1 MQFSTD
7 ALPIAQRPAGYEAA
21 LRDYFSKIDFAVRAE
36 VETSGP
42 ESFSAG
48 LERVMIG
55 QMMGARHYANWPHR
69 LRAEPVLSCIPG
81 MDLYFLRS
89 GNITFF
95 GERGEIP
102 LSAGDMFLL
111 RSDSEFSS
119 FSERFDMVALGL
131 PESVVR
137 DPATQRRWSVGQ
149 RISGQSGFAACLG
162 SLLNTATAR
171 HHELSA
177 AEGSVLQMSI
187 VDCILLLGTCD
198 ADEDQVQPSLSQPQQ
213 EKLSHLKTLAL
224 RSIQLPDLN
233 PCGLAREAGVSPRT
247 LHRLFNGSGV
257 TFRSWLRDCR
267 LERCW
272 MELTDPARQ
281 RGNIATVAF
290 RWGFND
296 LRTFNRA
303 FSARYNMTPQAAR
316 EAGRTG
322 AWSMPTRG

>member
-1 MQFSTD
+1 MQFSTE
-7 ALPIAQRPAGYEAA
+7 ALPIAQRPAAYESA
-21 LRDYFSKIDFAVRAE
+21 LREYFSKIDFAVRAE
-36 VETSGP
+36 VETAGP
-42 ESFSAG
+42 ESFNAG

-69 LRAEPVLSCIPG
+69 LRAEPVLSSIPG

-95 GERGEIP
+95 GERGDIP

-111 RSDSEFSS
+111 RSDAEFSS
-119 FSERFDMVALGL
+119 YSERFDMVALGL

-137 DPATQRRWSVGQ
+137 DPATQRRWTEGQ
-149 RISGQSGFAACLG
+149 RISGKSGFAACLG
-162 SLLNTATAR
+162 SLLNTATSR
-171 HHELSA
+171 HRELSI

-187 VDCILLLGTCD
+187 VDCILLLGTRD
-198 ADEDQVQPSLSQPQQ
+198 ARSAESRTGLSQPQQ
-213 EKLSHLKTLAL
+213 EKLSHLKALAL
-224 RSIQLPDLN
+224 RSIQLSDLN
-233 PCGLAREAGVSPRT
+233 PCGLAQEAGVSPRT

-257 TFRSWLRDCR
+257 TFRNWLRDCR

-272 MELTDPARQ
+272 KELTDPG
-281 RGNIATVAF
+281 RGYNTIATVAF

-303 FSARYNMTPQAAR
+303 FSARYGMTPQVAR

-322 AWSMPTRG
+322 APAPCA

>member
-111 RSDSEFSS
+111 RSDAEFSS

-137 DPATQRRWSVGQ
+137 DPSTQRRWAVGQ
-149 RISGQSGFAACLG
+149 KISGKSGFAACLG
-162 SLLNTATAR
+162 SLLNTATTR
-171 HHELSA
+171 HQELSA

-187 VDCILLLGTCD
+187 VDCILLLGTRD
-198 ADEDQVQPSLSQPQQ
+198 ADGAEAQASLSQPQQ

-233 PCGLAREAGVSPRT
+233 PGGLAREAGVSPRT

-272 MELTDPARQ
+272 MELTDPG
-281 RGNIATVAF
+281 RGRHTIASVAF

-303 FSARYNMTPQAAR
+303 FSARYGMTPQTVR

-322 AWSMPTRG
+322 SAATSA